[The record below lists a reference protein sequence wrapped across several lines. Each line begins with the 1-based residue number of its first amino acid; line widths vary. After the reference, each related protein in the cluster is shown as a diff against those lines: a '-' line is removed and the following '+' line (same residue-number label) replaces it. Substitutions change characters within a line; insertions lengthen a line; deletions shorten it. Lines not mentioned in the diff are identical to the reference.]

1 MSRRIRDIN
10 GPNDNVVLETLE
22 TTGAAVIGGTLAVSG
37 GLNVTGAIAGAAQAT
52 NTSGAGTVT
61 TAATTTAEEFGDGVN
76 HVTKLTLT
84 AFSLGNGADNA
95 DLAIGAEVYT
105 FPAGDL
111 VIYDSSIRGAFTSLA
126 SVTTIAD
133 GEYGMG
139 TLIGSTAVDTL
150 AEVNAAAENI
160 MTGQAVST
168 YAADGTSV
176 VVHSTATGD
185 TPSANG
191 LVVLAASGLAHKLFL
206 NFAATWPNSAAAAG
220 FTFTGVIT
228 VRWRKIS

>member
-1 MSRRIRDIN
+1 MPRAIRDLD
-10 GPNDNVVLETLE
+10 GPNHNPTVETI
-22 TTGAAVIGGTLAVSG
+22 TASGLATFGSVA
-37 GLNVTGAIAGAAQAT
+37 TGAIASTGALT
-52 NTSGAGTVT
+52 TTSGAGTVT
-61 TAATTTAEEFGDGVN
+61 TAATTVAEEFGGGID
-76 HVTKLTLT
+76 HITRLTLT

-111 VIYDSSIRGAFTSLA
+111 IIYDSSIRGAFTSLA

-139 TLIGSTAVDTL
+139 TVIGSTAVDTL
-150 AEVNAAAENI
+150 AEVGATAENI
-160 MTGQAVST
+160 MTGQALST
-168 YAADGTSV
+168 YVADGTSV
-176 VVHSTATGD
+176 VCVATPTGD
-185 TPSANG
+185 TPSAVG
-191 LVVLAASGLAHKLFL
+191 LSMRASAGLAHKLFL
-206 NFAATWPNSAAAAG
+206 NVAATWPNVTAAAG